1 MLGFY
6 ELDIDIDLDRLISEH
21 EIIKEKYDYHNY
33 YTNFDLY
40 DHVYKKSLSQ
50 ESTQKHIERYKAVQ
64 ENVEKGWSGISL
76 ISTDGSLYNDM
87 TEGDMLADHK
97 TELEKHLPYMFELVE
112 KLEGLNSKVRILR
125 IAPKGSIAWHSHV
138 HDQGFLNT
146 HCAVQ
151 IPIEVPEKCYW
162 ATIEPKNWTDESKR
176 LSWPEEFD
184 QSKINLLRFEP
195 GKAYTFNCEHYHNV
209 FNYGDEFRITI
220 MFYAEINKIK
230 HLMKEVQ

>member
-21 EIIKEKYDYHNY
+21 EIIKEKYDYQNY

-40 DHVYKKSLSQ
+40 DHVYKKNLSE

-87 TEGDMLADHK
+87 TEGSMLASHR

-112 KLEGLNSKVRILR
+112 KLEGLNFKHLSVNFDNENDIIISLLSPILLVGLVSLFG
-125 IAPKGSIAWHSHV
+125 IFNLGDIYMW
-138 HDQGFLNT
+138 NT
-146 HCAVQ
+146 VFD
-151 IPIEVPEKCYW
+151 
-162 ATIEPKNWTDESKR
+162 TIENGEDLDFLQMFWL
-176 LSWPEEFD
+176 LSE
-184 QSKINLLRFEP
+184 
-195 GKAYTFNCEHYHNV
+195 
-209 FNYGDEFRITI
+209 
-220 MFYAEINKIK
+220 
-230 HLMKEVQ
+230 